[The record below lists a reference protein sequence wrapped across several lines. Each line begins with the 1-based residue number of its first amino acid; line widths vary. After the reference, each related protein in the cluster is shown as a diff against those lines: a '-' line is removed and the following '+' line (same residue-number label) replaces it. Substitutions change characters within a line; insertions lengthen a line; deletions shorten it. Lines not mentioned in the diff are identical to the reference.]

1 MKKLLINIMLAI
13 AFLLSPV
20 LGNVS
25 HAAAI
30 PCGSSG
36 LTAKQQIQCGS
47 CEAAGLTVCDPGS
60 SSSDIQGTI
69 RTVVNILSVV
79 GGIAAVIMIIYAGF
93 RYVASAGNAEAT
105 KNARSTIMYAVIG
118 LIIIALAQV
127 IVHFVLRNVTNTTLN
142 KPPSQSGGQ
151 NNGSSNNPS
160 NGGLTGSSTDNKST
174 GLQGANE

>member
-1 MKKLLINIMLAI
+1 
-13 AFLLSPV
+13 
-20 LGNVS
+20 
-25 HAAAI
+25 
-30 PCGSSG
+30 
-36 LTAKQQIQCGS
+36 
-47 CEAAGLTVCDPGS
+47 
-60 SSSDIQGTI
+60 
-69 RTVVNILSVV
+69 
-79 GGIAAVIMIIYAGF
+79 MIIYAGF
-93 RYVASAGNAEAT
+93 RYVTSAGNAEAT

-174 GLQGANE
+174 GLQGAKE